1 MTSNR
6 TRYSK
11 ILEFSTATRISAT
24 RNPVIPLKVFVAL
37 AKPTLTASSKP
48 FEEPAMISV
57 TLATLGSAIPITSF
71 FKWMSV
77 CGVYTKTLRNVNE
90 KNIDKFK
97 NCVIKL
103 NFDNIFI
110 TYIASGGITE
120 RGWMASRSDEKHDFI
135 HEFIHYLSVEKNASP
150 HTCRC
155 YRRDLEGFEDFLKG
169 TGISLRPT
177 GGVEIEKVDRIAI
190 RKYLSFL
197 HRKNKKSS
205 IARKLSTLRSFF
217 KYLVREQVIP
227 SNPAKSVSTP
237 KVEKTLPTTLSVDET
252 FRLMESPK
260 SISEQPSERGKEK
273 SLRDRAIL
281 ELLYS
286 SGLRVSELV
295 GLNSNQLD
303 LDLGIVRVMGKGRK
317 ERIVPVGVKAIEVL
331 KAYSEERGRLK
342 DLRPGGRASGPEGEG
357 AIFINSLGGR
367 LTARSVGR
375 LIKKYSRVSGI
386 FRKVSPHSLRHT
398 FATHLLDAGAD
409 IREIQEMLGHSSLST
424 TQRYTHVSMGKLM
437 EVYDKAHPRSFK
449 NVGRK
454 AREGKQ

>member
-1 MTSNR
+1 
-6 TRYSK
+6 
-11 ILEFSTATRISAT
+11 
-24 RNPVIPLKVFVAL
+24 
-37 AKPTLTASSKP
+37 
-48 FEEPAMISV
+48 
-57 TLATLGSAIPITSF
+57 
-71 FKWMSV
+71 
-77 CGVYTKTLRNVNE
+77 
-90 KNIDKFK
+90 
-97 NCVIKL
+97 
-103 NFDNIFI
+103 
-110 TYIASGGITE
+110 
-120 RGWMASRSDEKHDFI
+120 MASRFAEKRGLI
-135 HEFIHYLSVEKNASP
+135 HQFIHYLSVEKNASP
-150 HTCRC
+150 HTSRC
-155 YRRDLEGFEDFLKG
+155 YRRDLEGFEDFLKSSG
-169 TGISLRPT
+169 MYLTPT
-177 GGVEIEKVDRIAI
+177 GDVEIEKVDRIAI

-205 IARKLSTLRSFF
+205 IARKISTLRSFF

-237 KVEKTLPTTLSVDET
+237 KVEKTLPITLSVDEA

-260 SISEQPSERGKEK
+260 SISEKSSSEGSREK
-273 SLRDRAIL
+273 VLRDRAIL

-317 ERIVPVGVKAIEVL
+317 ERIVPVGRKAIEVL
-331 KAYSEERGRLK
+331 KAYLEERGMLK
-342 DLRPGGRASGPEGEG
+342 GDEP
-357 AIFINSLGGR
+357 IFVNSLRGR

-375 LIKKYSRVSGI
+375 LIKKYTRHSGI

-449 NVGRK
+449 NVSRK
-454 AREGKQ
+454 SKEERK

>member
-1 MTSNR
+1 
-6 TRYSK
+6 
-11 ILEFSTATRISAT
+11 
-24 RNPVIPLKVFVAL
+24 
-37 AKPTLTASSKP
+37 
-48 FEEPAMISV
+48 
-57 TLATLGSAIPITSF
+57 
-71 FKWMSV
+71 
-77 CGVYTKTLRNVNE
+77 
-90 KNIDKFK
+90 
-97 NCVIKL
+97 
-103 NFDNIFI
+103 
-110 TYIASGGITE
+110 
-120 RGWMASRSDEKHDFI
+120 MASQSVEKRGLI
-135 HEFIHYLSVEKNASP
+135 HQFIHYLSVEKNASP

-155 YRRDLEGFEDFLKG
+155 YRRDLEGFEDFLKS
-169 TGISLRPT
+169 TGMYLVPT

-205 IARKLSTLRSFF
+205 IARKISTLRSFF
-217 KYLVREQVIP
+217 KYLVREQIVP

-237 KVEKTLPTTLSVDET
+237 KIEKTLPTTLTVDEA

-260 SISEQPSERGKEK
+260 SISKKYSEGAKEK
-273 SLRDRAIL
+273 GLRDRAIL

-303 LDLGIVRVMGKGRK
+303 QDLGIVKVMGKGRK

-331 KAYSEERGRLK
+331 KAYLEERRMLKGLPPGQKPLWGGARPRGRPSRRAMRLS
-342 DLRPGGRASGPEGEG
+342 LRGGSPSGAEPEPASGPEGSPARRAAGPEG
-357 AIFINSLGGR
+357 DEAIFVNSLGGR

-375 LIKKYSRVSGI
+375 LVKKYSRHSGI

-437 EVYDKAHPRSFK
+437 EVYDKAHPRSFR

-454 AREGKQ
+454 SKENN

>member
-1 MTSNR
+1 
-6 TRYSK
+6 
-11 ILEFSTATRISAT
+11 
-24 RNPVIPLKVFVAL
+24 
-37 AKPTLTASSKP
+37 
-48 FEEPAMISV
+48 
-57 TLATLGSAIPITSF
+57 
-71 FKWMSV
+71 
-77 CGVYTKTLRNVNE
+77 
-90 KNIDKFK
+90 
-97 NCVIKL
+97 
-103 NFDNIFI
+103 
-110 TYIASGGITE
+110 
-120 RGWMASRSDEKHDFI
+120 MASQSVEKRGLI
-135 HEFIHYLSVEKNASP
+135 HQFIHYLSVEKNASP

-155 YRRDLEGFEDFLKG
+155 YRRDLEGFEDFLKSSG
-169 TGISLRPT
+169 MYLTPT

-205 IARKLSTLRSFF
+205 IARKISTLRSFF
-217 KYLVREQVIP
+217 KYLVREQMVP

-237 KVEKTLPTTLSVDET
+237 KIEKTLPTTLTVDEA

-260 SISEQPSERGKEK
+260 SISEKSSEGAKEK
-273 SLRDRAIL
+273 GLRDRAIL

-303 LDLGIVRVMGKGRK
+303 LDLGIVKVMGKGRK

-331 KAYSEERGRLK
+331 KAYLEERRMLK
-342 DLRPGGRASGPEGEG
+342 GLPPGQKPLRGGARPGGRASRRAMRLSLRGMSPSGAEPEPASGPEGPPARRAAGPEGEEP
-357 AIFINSLGGR
+357 IFVNSLGGR

-375 LIKKYSRVSGI
+375 LVKKYSRHSGI

-437 EVYDKAHPRSFK
+437 EVYDKAHPRSFR

-454 AREGKQ
+454 SKENN

>member
-1 MTSNR
+1 M
-6 TRYSK
+6 
-11 ILEFSTATRISAT
+11 
-24 RNPVIPLKVFVAL
+24 V
-37 AKPTLTASSKP
+37 PT
-48 FEEPAMISV
+48 
-57 TLATLGSAIPITSF
+57 
-71 FKWMSV
+71 
-77 CGVYTKTLRNVNE
+77 
-90 KNIDKFK
+90 
-97 NCVIKL
+97 
-103 NFDNIFI
+103 
-110 TYIASGGITE
+110 
-120 RGWMASRSDEKHDFI
+120 
-135 HEFIHYLSVEKNASP
+135 
-150 HTCRC
+150 
-155 YRRDLEGFEDFLKG
+155 
-169 TGISLRPT
+169 PT
-177 GGVEIEKVDRIAI
+177 GDVEIEKVDRIAI

-205 IARKLSTLRSFF
+205 IARKISTLRSFF
-217 KYLVREQVIP
+217 KYLIREQVIS

-237 KVEKTLPTTLSVDET
+237 KIEKTLPITLSVDEA

-260 SISEQPSERGKEK
+260 NLSEKSSEGSKEK
-273 SLRDRAIL
+273 VLRDRAIL

-303 LDLGIVRVMGKGRK
+303 MDLGIVRVMGKGRK

-331 KAYSEERGRLK
+331 KAYLEERGMLK
-342 DLRPGGRASGPEGEG
+342 GLPSGQKPLWGGARPGGRASSPEGEEP
-357 AIFINSLGGR
+357 IFVNSLGGR

-375 LIKKYSRVSGI
+375 LVKKYSRHSGI

-449 NVGRK
+449 NVGHK
-454 AREGKQ
+454 GKEDKQ